1 MTRVPVTIVIPVR
14 NEGLQI
20 GECVEPLDWADE
32 VIVADGGSTDDTVAR
47 ARAAGAR
54 VLEGTGPTIAA
65 QRNAAIAVARNRWV
79 FALDADERFTA
90 ELRESVGRILKAP
103 THPVYRVRRRNFYL
117 GREVT
122 RGHWGRDWV
131 ARLFS
136 REHRY
141 VERRVHESLEAV
153 DDPGVLEGT
162 LLHNTYRDLAHH
174 MEKLELY
181 ARWGAQDLYDR
192 GVRATAWDLSF
203 RPGWRF
209 VKAYLLNGGVLD
221 GRFGL
226 VTAVLGTYSGFL
238 KYAHLWELEFRASPP
253 KDRD

>member
-1 MTRVPVTIVIPVR
+1 MNRVPVTIVIPVR

-20 GECVEPLDWADE
+20 QECVRHLDWAEE
-32 VIVADGGSTDDTVAR
+32 VIVADGGSTDDTVAL
-47 ARAAGAR
+47 AREAGAR
-54 VLEGTGPTIAA
+54 VLEQAGPTIAA
-65 QRNAAIAVARNRWV
+65 QRNAAIAAARHPWV
-79 FALDADERFTA
+79 FALDADERFTP
-90 ELRESVGRILKAP
+90 ELRSELERVIAAP
-103 THPVYRVRRRNFYL
+103 THAAYRVRRRNFYL

-136 REHRY
+136 RERRY
-141 VERRVHESLEAV
+141 VERRVHESLEAIEN
-153 DDPGVLEGT
+153 PGTLEGT
-162 LLHNTYRDLAHH
+162 LLHHPYRDLAHH

-203 RPGWRF
+203 RPAWRF
-209 VKAYLLNGGVLD
+209 VKAYLLNGAVLD

-226 VTAVLGTYSGFL
+226 VTSVLGAYSGFL
-238 KYAHLWELEFRASPP
+238 KYAHLWELEFRAETPQRP
-253 KDRD
+253 R

>member
-1 MTRVPVTIVIPVR
+1 MSRVPVTIVIPVR
-14 NEGLQI
+14 NEELQVA
-20 GECVEPLDWADE
+20 ECLHQLDWADE
-32 VIVADGGSTDDTVAR
+32 VIVADGGSTDATVAL
-47 ARAAGAR
+47 ARAAGAT
-54 VLEGTGPTIAA
+54 VLEHAGATIAA
-65 QRNAAIAVARNRWV
+65 QRNAAIGIARNSWV
-79 FALDADERFTA
+79 FALDADERFTP
-90 ELRESVGRILKAP
+90 ELREELARVIAAP
-103 THPVYRVRRRNFYL
+103 THSAYRVRRRNFYL

-136 REHRY
+136 HERRY
-141 VERRVHESLEAV
+141 IERRVHESLEAV
-153 DDPGVLEGT
+153 ENPGRLQGT
-162 LLHNTYRDLAHH
+162 LLHNPYRDLAHH

-203 RPGWRF
+203 RPAWRF

-226 VTAVLGTYSGFL
+226 VTAALGAWSGFL
-238 KYAHLWELEFRASPP
+238 KYAHLWELEFRAKPP
-253 KDRD
+253 QEPQ